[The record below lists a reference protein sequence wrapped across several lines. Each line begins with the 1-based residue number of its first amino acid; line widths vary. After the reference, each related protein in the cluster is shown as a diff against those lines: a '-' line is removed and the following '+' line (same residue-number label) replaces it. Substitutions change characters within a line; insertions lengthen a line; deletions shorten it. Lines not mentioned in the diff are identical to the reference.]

1 MRAALVTGGAQRVGH
16 AICLALADFG
26 YDVAVHYRS
35 GPDEAHATLAELQ
48 ARGRRAV
55 ALAVDLTDE
64 AAVAAMPSKAVE
76 QLGGL
81 TLLVNNASLFH
92 DDRFGGLER
101 ELWDAHMVTN
111 LRAPIVLAEAF
122 AAALPAAIPDGEA
135 CIVNILDQR
144 VLKPNPQF
152 FSYALSKSAL
162 WTATR
167 MMAQALAPRIR
178 VNGVGPGPT
187 LASVHQDAATFAAE
201 AAATPL
207 QRNSSPQEIAA
218 AVLYLAQART
228 VTGQTIAVDSG
239 QHLAWR
245 TPDIVSEHGCM

>member
-1 MRAALVTGGAQRVGH
+1 MPAALITGGAQRVGR
-16 AICLALADFG
+16 AICLALADAG

-35 GPDEAHATLAELQ
+35 APDEAQATLADLR
-48 ARGRRAV
+48 ARGVHAA
-55 ALAVDLTDE
+55 ALAADLTDE
-64 AAVAAMPSKAVE
+64 GAVAALPGQAAE
-76 QLGGL
+76 QIGPLS
-81 TLLVNNASLFH
+81 LLVNNASLFH
-92 DDRFGGLER
+92 DDRFGALER
-101 ELWDAHMVTN
+101 GLWDAHMATN

-122 AAALPAAIPDGEA
+122 AAALPGGVADGQA
-135 CIVNILDQR
+135 CVVNILDQR

-162 WTATR
+162 WAATR
-167 MMAQALAPRIR
+167 MLAQALAPRIR

-207 QRNSSPQEIAA
+207 QRSSAPEEIAA
-218 AVLYLAQART
+218 AVLYLAQARA
-228 VTGQTIAVDSG
+228 VTGQMIAVDSG

-245 TPDIVSEHGCM
+245 TPDIVSE

>member
-1 MRAALVTGGAQRVGH
+1 MPAALVTGGAQRVGR
-16 AICLALADFG
+16 AICLVLADGG

-35 GPDEAHATLAELQ
+35 APDEALAAVAEV
-48 ARGRRAV
+48 RDSGRRAV
-55 ALAVDLTDE
+55 ALAADLTDE
-64 AAVAAMPSKAVE
+64 AAVAALPGHAAE
-76 QLGGL
+76 QIGPL
-81 TLLVNNASLFH
+81 TLLVNNAALFH
-92 DDRFGGLER
+92 DDRFGDLGR
-101 ELWDAHMVTN
+101 ELWDCHMATN

-122 AAALPAAIPDGEA
+122 AAALPAAISDGEA

-167 MMAQALAPRIR
+167 MMAQALSPRIR

-207 QRNSSPQEIAA
+207 QRSSSPQEIAA
-218 AVLYLAQART
+218 AVLYLAQARA

-245 TPDIVSEHGCM
+245 TPDIVSD

>member
-1 MRAALVTGGAQRVGH
+1 MPAALVTGGAQRVGR
-16 AICLALADFG
+16 AICLALADAG

-35 GPDEAHATLAELQ
+35 RPDEAQATAADLR
-48 ARGRRAV
+48 ARGGRATTLP
-55 ALAVDLTDE
+55 ADLTDE
-64 AAVAAMPSKAVE
+64 TAVASLPRLAAE
-76 QLGGL
+76 QLEPL
-81 TLLVNNASLFH
+81 TLLVNCASLFH
-92 DDRFGGLER
+92 DDRFGALGR
-101 ELWDAHMVTN
+101 ELWEAHMTTN

-122 AAALPAAIPDGEA
+122 DAALPAGLADGEA

-187 LASVHQDAATFAAE
+187 LASIHQDAATFEAE

-207 QRNSSPQEIAA
+207 QRSATPAEIAA
-218 AVLYLAQART
+218 AVVYLAQARA
-228 VTGQTIAVDSG
+228 VTGQMIAVDSG

-245 TPDIVSEHGCM
+245 TPDIASD

>member
-1 MRAALVTGGAQRVGH
+1 MPAALVTGGGQRIGR
-16 AICLALADFG
+16 AICLALAEAG

-35 GPDEAHATLAELQ
+35 ALDEAQATLARLR
-48 ARGRRAV
+48 ARGRRA
-55 ALAVDLTDE
+55 AAMAADLADE
-64 AAVAAMPSKAVE
+64 AAVTALPTQAAE
-76 QLGGL
+76 ELGPL
-81 TLLVNNASLFH
+81 TLLVNCASLFH
-92 DDRFGGLER
+92 DDRFGSLER
-101 ELWDAHMVTN
+101 ESWDAHMAAN
-111 LRAPIVLAEAF
+111 LRAPIMLAQAF
-122 AAALPAAIPDGEA
+122 ATALPAEVADGEA

-187 LASVHQDAATFAAE
+187 LASIHQDAATFAAE

-207 QRNSSPQEIAA
+207 QRPSSPEEVAA
-218 AVLYLAQART
+218 AVLYLTQARA
-228 VTGQTIAVDSG
+228 VTGQMIAVDSG

-245 TPDIVSEHGCM
+245 TPDIVSE

>member
-1 MRAALVTGGAQRVGH
+1 MPAALVTGGAQRIGR
-16 AICLALADFG
+16 AICLALADAG

-35 GPDEAHATLAELQ
+35 APDEAQATLTDLKAL
-48 ARGRRAV
+48 GRTAV
-55 ALAVDLTDE
+55 ALAADLTDE
-64 AAVAAMPSKAVE
+64 AAVSALPGHAASA
-76 QLGGL
+76 LGPL
-81 TLLVNNASLFH
+81 TLVVNNASLFH
-92 DDRFGGLER
+92 DDRLGALKR
-101 ELWDAHMVTN
+101 ELWEAHMATN

-122 AAALPAAIPDGEA
+122 AAALPADVADGEA

-162 WTATR
+162 WSATR

-187 LASVHQDAATFAAE
+187 LASIHQDDALFEAE

-207 QRNSSPQEIAA
+207 QRCSTPQEIAS
-218 AVLYLAQART
+218 AVLYLAQARA
-228 VTGQTIAVDSG
+228 VTGQMIAVDSG

-245 TPDIVSEHGCM
+245 TPDIVSD

>member
-1 MRAALVTGGAQRVGH
+1 MPAALVTGGAQRVGR
-16 AICLALADFG
+16 AIALALGDAG
-26 YDVAVHYRS
+26 YDVAVHYRRA
-35 GPDEAHATLAELQ
+35 PDEAQATLAELK

-55 ALAVDLTDE
+55 AVAADLTDE
-64 AAVAAMPSKAVE
+64 AAVAGLPAQAAAH
-76 QLGGL
+76 LGPL
-81 TLLVNNASLFH
+81 ALLVNNASLFH
-92 DDRFGGLER
+92 DDRFGGVGR
-101 ELWDAHMVTN
+101 ELWDAHMATN

-122 AAALPAAIPDGEA
+122 AAALPAQIADAEA

-187 LASVHQDAATFAAE
+187 LASIHQDATTFAAE

-207 QRNSSPQEIAA
+207 QRSSTPQEIAA
-218 AVLYLAQART
+218 AVLYLAQARA
-228 VTGQTIAVDSG
+228 VTGQVIAVDSG

-245 TPDIVSEHGCM
+245 TPDIVSE